1 MIFMHGGG
9 MHGTMHTNFGYI
21 AAIFDIHR
29 ELYTVLNKTT
39 TNKDFGSAISFTHR
53 LYVLLEREEIIETA
67 AERPTAVVDG
77 VAEHSE

>member
-1 MIFMHGGG
+1 MIFMQGGG

-39 TNKDFGSAISFTHR
+39 TNKRFWECYIFYSLSLRFA
-53 LYVLLEREEIIETA
+53 
-67 AERPTAVVDG
+67 
-77 VAEHSE
+77 